1 MAIIYS
7 YPTGVATGTDKVLG
21 IDASDASKT
30 VVFTIDSI
38 VGAGSAGVFSTVTLT
53 GVLSAKGGTSYLKR
67 IELDNIQTPPS
78 SPVYGTYRPS
88 QYITYPNTAA
98 AVHGS
103 VGIGAWALQNEST
116 SSDWWTTGSNVGVGA
131 GAGKK

>member
-38 VGAGSAGVFSTVTLT
+38 VGAGSAGVFSTASITTL
-53 GVLSAKGGTSYLKR
+53 GNFAN
-67 IELDNIQTPPS
+67 D
-78 SPVYGTYRPS
+78 
-88 QYITYPNTAA
+88 TAA
-98 AVHGS
+98 ASGGVAVNQLYRNGS
-103 VGIGAWALQNEST
+103 VVQVRVS
-116 SSDWWTTGSNVGVGA
+116 
-131 GAGKK
+131 